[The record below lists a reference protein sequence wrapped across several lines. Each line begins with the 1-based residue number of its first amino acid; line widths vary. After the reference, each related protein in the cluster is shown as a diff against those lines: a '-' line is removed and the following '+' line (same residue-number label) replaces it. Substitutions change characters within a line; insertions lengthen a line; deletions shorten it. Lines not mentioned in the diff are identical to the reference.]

1 MSAGTGS
8 KHQEWLESLDPRVR
22 AEVEAEIAYYK
33 PNGLWE
39 FEESEAE
46 DDWEPSGRMGLTVHF
61 TGDEIATLSKAF
73 GASSEIFEIMRNAL
87 MERAQAELT
96 ERGQAD
102 LGADSGTVA
111 AD

>member
-1 MSAGTGS
+1 MNADTGS

-22 AEVEAEIAYYK
+22 AEVEAEIASYK
-33 PNGLWE
+33 PKGLWE
-39 FEESEAE
+39 FEELETE

-73 GASSEIFEIMRNAL
+73 GASSEIFEIMRIAL
-87 MERAQAELT
+87 MERAQAELA
-96 ERGQAD
+96 ERGEV
-102 LGADSGTVA
+102 DSGTVA